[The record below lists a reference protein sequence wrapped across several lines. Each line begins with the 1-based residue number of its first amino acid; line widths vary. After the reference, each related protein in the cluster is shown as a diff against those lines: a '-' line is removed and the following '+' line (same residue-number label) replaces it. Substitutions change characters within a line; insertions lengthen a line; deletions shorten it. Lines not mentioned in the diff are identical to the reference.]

1 MPDTDPLA
9 AKLTEISVR
18 NEGRIAH
25 AQYTEATVENH
36 AAEGDVRRMVKTV
49 DAVLKLHACVPWYAA
64 ADGCAH
70 PEPPEDSDEHD
81 DWYDDHRM
89 GTTGIEICMQE
100 QVDSYCPECTRLEY
114 GTLEPEGDG
123 DFVSAP
129 CVTRSAI
136 LTGLTGEGKA
146 GT

>member
-1 MPDTDPLA
+1 MPDTDPLVA
-9 AKLTEISVR
+9 ELDPIRQRHAKTQDGFSSNAVAYIESQ
-18 NEGRIAH
+18 A
-25 AQYTEATVENH
+25 
-36 AAEGDVRRMVKTV
+36 DVPRLLSAV
-49 DAVLKLHACVPWYAA
+49 DAVLKLHTCVPWYAA
-64 ADGCAH
+64 ADGYAH

-100 QVDSYCPECTRLEY
+100 QVDSYCPECTRLQY
-114 GTLEPEGDG
+114 GTLDPEGDG

-136 LTGLTGEGKA
+136 LAGLTGEGKA
-146 GT
+146 DG